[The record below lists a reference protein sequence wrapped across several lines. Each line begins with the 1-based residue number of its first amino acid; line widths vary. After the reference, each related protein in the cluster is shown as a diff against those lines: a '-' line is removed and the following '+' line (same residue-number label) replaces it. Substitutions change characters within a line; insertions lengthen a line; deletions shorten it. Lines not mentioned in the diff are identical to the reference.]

1 MGFSS
6 QDDLITKLTAGN
18 YLRRDGSKLITP
30 VGLAGQWNF
39 LPGLAGY
46 PNATTYPSAADLTW
60 VNCSELHGEGTSIL
74 GIQHGGNPG
83 GSLTK
88 HIVNVGAMIV
98 AAGGAPWQL
107 KLVDL
112 QGYYTLAGATNLHGT
127 GSRTLINSENFTADD
142 GTGYLRLNYTSD
154 WQTGTKFRV
163 VETGG
168 LPTGLSALTDY
179 WLTRVSA
186 TTGKVST
193 SFANMIAGTYVAYTN
208 TGTPTNLM
216 RIEMPRYT
224 QGAGCE
230 AFFVV
235 QAAPTAGGPT
245 LSASAYDNT
254 TDTPGSGARAFQG
267 TPTFGAAAAAT
278 IPCIPHSGNAA
289 GRYGPFLPRQG
300 GDLGIARINS
310 FTLSGGTAYTTGGKF
325 ALCICRPLLDIA
337 CPITGMWS
345 ERDLVNQLM
354 SMPKVEDGAC
364 LAWMLFAT
372 GGTTNLAPFNFTI
385 DFAWG

>member
-6 QDDLITKLTAGN
+6 QDDLIAKITAGA
-18 YLRRDGSKLITP
+18 YLRRDVAKLITP
-30 VGLAGQWNF
+30 VGLAGLWNF
-39 LPGLAGY
+39 SANLNGS
-46 PNATTYPSAADLTW
+46 PNITTYPATQELTW
-60 VNCSELHGEGTSIL
+60 VNCSELYGEGTSIL

-88 HIVNVGAMIV
+88 HIINVGAMFV
-98 AAGGAPWQL
+98 AAAGAPWQA

-112 QGYYTLAGATNLHGT
+112 QGYYILSGATNLHGT
-127 GSRTLINSENFTADD
+127 GSRTLVNSENFTADD

-163 VETGG
+163 VAGGG

-179 WLTRVSA
+179 WLTRVTA

-193 SFANMIAGTYVAYTN
+193 SYANLVAGTYVAYTD

-216 RIEMPRYT
+216 RIEMPRYA
-224 QGAGCE
+224 QGVGCE

-245 LSASAYDNT
+245 LSASAYDST
-254 TDTPGSGARAFQG
+254 TSTPGSGTRAFQG

-278 IPCIPHSGNAA
+278 VPCIPHSGNAA
-289 GRYGPFLPRQG
+289 GRYGPFLPKQG

-310 FTLSGGTAYTTGGKF
+310 FTFSGGTAYTTGGKF
-325 ALCICRPLLDIA
+325 ALCIVRPLLDIA
-337 CPITGMWS
+337 CPVTGMWS

-354 SMPKVEDGAC
+354 SMPQVMDGAC
-364 LAWMLFAT
+364 LCWMYFAT
-372 GGTTNLAPFNFTI
+372 GGTTNNSPFNSTI